1 MHISGSCGEGGGK
14 GGEGMEDNV
23 TPFLTPQHLARTP
36 AQSYFSILN
45 SEDSLEVYH
54 DAHTTPQRP
63 LHNFVDKTE
72 RKRHAS
78 VGTATREN
86 GLAVEMNLVDS
97 TKTKGLLPAQ
107 SGMVASGRVRHAS
120 CNTASLANASLHNAL
135 GNPYHIG
142 RLSLSTNS
150 LKKKTDRDQPS
161 KKIGSLQKIGEKGNY
176 NWAPNMAYVEMN
188 VCESGSKARVQ
199 DAASSLIVKDTPEKF
214 SDRDSAAWKRNY
226 VQCVGVDRLLGRI
239 DEGDGLH
246 LQQEIHLHPEHVEQ
260 PKDTVE
266 KMYTFGPVERRR
278 LALQRLQEEFRP
290 ENLRL
295 HHKTPHFFVSSQWQ
309 DHNMSCLYLGYRI
322 FWALYFSMWA
332 VWAWAGSM
340 GYDADFSVKGYFVL
354 YMTNWG
360 IWTLAVDTT
369 IQAINV
375 VLHCKKISEE
385 DEKLNEIGVNT
396 HIMPGLY
403 ILLDVAVSATPRRLL
418 HAYQPSVFI
427 FVYTFFNLAYY
438 LCGGLDVKGR
448 SALYPV
454 IDWTRPGRTVGIMSS
469 VILGLVPLLHAVLCA
484 LYAGRLKVWRSLKTS
499 RYVREEDE
507 MDQVEGSAQEQKV

>member
-385 DEKLNEIGVNT
+385 GDATYPSMTRLMKVSWILSNITGALHIFITSAYWITVYPNRSGESQTTESFPGV
-396 HIMPGLY
+396 
-403 ILLDVAVSATPRRLL
+403 
-418 HAYQPSVFI
+418 
-427 FVYTFFNLAYY
+427 
-438 LCGGLDVKGR
+438 
-448 SALYPV
+448 
-454 IDWTRPGRTVGIMSS
+454 
-469 VILGLVPLLHAVLCA
+469 
-484 LYAGRLKVWRSLKTS
+484 
-499 RYVREEDE
+499 
-507 MDQVEGSAQEQKV
+507 